1 MFSLN
6 LFRRPTRPYARRLP
20 PELVRRAMLSVR
32 IHENA
37 RRSVSSLAHQRGMS
51 VSEYVCRLLND
62 HLREVADHRA
72 SSAASRIF
80 GSAR

>member
-6 LFRRPTRPYARRLP
+6 PFRRPTRPYAKRLP

-32 IHENA
+32 VHENA
-37 RRSVSSLAHQRGMS
+37 RRTVGALAQQRGMS

-62 HLREVADHRA
+62 HLNAVQRQR
-72 SSAASRIF
+72 SAALVDRLF
-80 GSAR
+80 GGAQ